1 MLNRFQLRCAVAS
14 VGFGLLG
21 MGAGAARA
29 DATAPLDPNA
39 FTSLGSLSGA
49 TNYVFNTGSGSPP
62 TLTENGTTVIT
73 GVISN
78 GFAVFDFSD
87 INISTGSTITTS
99 GQLQGSA
106 PLAILS
112 QGSVVLDGSV
122 NIGATGRV
130 PGPGGSAGGINHN
143 NQLGIGGA
151 TLPGGGG
158 GFGGQGGGGGAAG
171 GPNVGGGLALG
182 AAPNIFSFFGGGAG
196 FGVGGPTDSNVG
208 GGGGGAF
215 ELSALGDISIGGL
228 GISNNGGIGGDD
240 TTGVSAGGGGAGG
253 GIFIA
258 TPGQIS
264 LFSSLSAAGGAGG
277 SSNVGGTAGGGGGGG
292 RILLET
298 ANFAAEGPY
307 TISVA
312 GGATGAAGT
321 PGFAGDPGV
330 FDVTGYVPAVPEP
343 GIISILMSGGIPLLA
358 RHRRSE
364 KRR

>member
-1 MLNRFQLRCAVAS
+1 MLNRFQLRCAMAS

-21 MGAGAARA
+21 IGSAAALA

-39 FTSLGSLSGA
+39 FASLGSLSGA
-49 TNYVFNTGSGSPP
+49 TSYVFNTAYGSAP
-62 TLTENGTTVIT
+62 TLTENGATVIT

-130 PGPGGSAGGINHN
+130 PGPGGFAGGVNRN

-151 TLPGGGG
+151 TLPVAVVDSVVRAVVVVADPTSVEALHSVPRPISSVSSAAEPGSAGAVLRIATS
-158 GFGGQGGGGGAAG
+158 GAAAA
-171 GPNVGGGLALG
+171 AL
-182 AAPNIFSFFGGGAG
+182 
-196 FGVGGPTDSNVG
+196 SN
-208 GGGGGAF
+208 F
-215 ELSALGDISIGGL
+215 RLGDISIGGL
-228 GISNNGGIGGDD
+228 GIFNNGGIGGDD
-240 TTGVSAGGGGAGG
+240 TTGFPRAAVAPAAESSS
-253 GIFIA
+253 
-258 TPGQIS
+258 PRPDRS
-264 LFSSLSAAGGAGG
+264 LLFSSLTPPVARVDYPTPVVPQAAGVAGAASCWKRPISPRKAL
-277 SSNVGGTAGGGGGGG
+277 SS
-292 RILLET
+292 
-298 ANFAAEGPY
+298 
-307 TISVA
+307 ISVA
-312 GGATGAAGT
+312 GGPTGAAGT

-358 RHRRSE
+358 RHRRPE